1 MKTQLRRSPRLK
13 DFNYMGPLAC
23 SLTLV
28 TRQRA
33 PIFVQPELGNLC
45 LDCLWKSSQKHG
57 VTVNAYCLMP
67 DHAHVLVE
75 VPEGTSLKAFVR
87 HFKQLSGYTL
97 KQKTGSEPWQISYY
111 DHILRND
118 ESILDVARYI
128 WDNPVRK
135 GLVSARAEY
144 PFSGPRHLLDSWPA
158 DLKVCSYIAGTLNA
172 AAQKGRVHR

>member
-1 MKTQLRRSPRLK
+1 MQTRLRQSPRLK
-13 DFNYMGPLAC
+13 AFKYMGPLAC

-33 PIFVQPELGNLC
+33 PIFLQPDLSNLC
-45 LDCLWKSSQKHG
+45 LDCLQRSSQRYG

-67 DHAHVLVE
+67 DHAHFLVE
-75 VPEGTSLKAFVR
+75 LPERVSLGAFVQ
-87 HFKQLSGYTL
+87 HFKQLSGYAL

-111 DHILRND
+111 DHILHKD
-118 ESILDVARYI
+118 ESILGVARYI

-144 PFSGPRHLLDSWPA
+144 PFSGPRHLLDS
-158 DLKVCSYIAGTLNA
+158 
-172 AAQKGRVHR
+172 